1 MRTFLKWAFIMKTP
15 VHFFRWC
22 IHHNDENEQDDEG
35 KDDGDD
41 YETEGEYSYKAW
53 RCDVDYVDSLSDL

>member
-1 MRTFLKWAFIMKTP
+1 MKTP

-41 YETEGEYSYKAW
+41 YETEDEYFYKAW